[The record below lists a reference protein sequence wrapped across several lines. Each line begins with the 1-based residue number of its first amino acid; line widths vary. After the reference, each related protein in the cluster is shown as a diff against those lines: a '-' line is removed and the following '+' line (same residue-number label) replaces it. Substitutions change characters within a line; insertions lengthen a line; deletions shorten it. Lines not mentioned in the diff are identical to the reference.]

1 MAGTTE
7 STDETLTSTDDQAN
21 TKHKNTRSKT
31 NKTTE
36 TQNTQAGDEKASDQ
50 GDLLNPQDQDN
61 GDAKA
66 ENSTPDEVKISE
78 KVNNETESKVNEM
91 DKDEVDKKP
100 QETSSSKNTQLI
112 DGPLAETK
120 GDNVDLLVINVTNN
134 SFTTVLEPLSR
145 VALESGKTTSIT
157 CHNQTFKYQVL
168 ENLRQLKGLGKNL
181 TVE

>member
-91 DKDEVDKKP
+91 DKDEVDKK
-100 QETSSSKNTQLI
+100 TSRNK
-112 DGPLAETK
+112 
-120 GDNVDLLVINVTNN
+120 
-134 SFTTVLEPLSR
+134 F
-145 VALESGKTTSIT
+145 
-157 CHNQTFKYQVL
+157 F
-168 ENLRQLKGLGKNL
+168 
-181 TVE
+181 